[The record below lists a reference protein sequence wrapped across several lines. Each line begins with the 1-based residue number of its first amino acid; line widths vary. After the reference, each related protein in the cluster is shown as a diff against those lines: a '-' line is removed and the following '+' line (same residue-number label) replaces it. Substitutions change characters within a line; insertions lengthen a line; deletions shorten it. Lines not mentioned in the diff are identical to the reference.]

1 MAGYGYLVS
10 NTERPFWKKV
20 TAKNFHLLK
29 GGESKCAFCGTTEK
43 LTIDHKLPKSK
54 NPKARGLL
62 ANYQLMCWNCNM
74 LKSNYKL
81 PPETLR

>member
-1 MAGYGYLVS
+1 MSGYGYLIS
-10 NTERPFWKKV
+10 NTEKPFWKKV
-20 TAKNFHLLK
+20 KADGLAELK
-29 GGESKCAFCGTTEK
+29 GIPNECGKCGTTEK

-62 ANYQLMCWNCNM
+62 ANYALLCWNCNM

-81 PPETLR
+81 

>member
-1 MAGYGYLVS
+1 MAGYGYLIS

-20 TAKNFHLLK
+20 TAKNLAALK
-29 GGESKCAFCGTTEK
+29 GIPNCCSNCKTSEK

-62 ANYQLMCWNCNM
+62 ANYGLLCWNCNM
-74 LKSNYKL
+74 LKSNYK
-81 PPETLR
+81 